1 MIASRSMN
9 IAAAVATVAA
19 VSVAMARPAHGA
31 GIASS
36 DRPAALDIATPGRDA
51 AAGDALRHAHKYE
64 RPSASFSSFRPH
76 GSGLRPARGQ
86 SPRSEEPEP
95 RALAEFLGFR
105 FRGNDDQDPGIEM
118 CACRSAKAGAQ
129 GLPHVAHHWVP
140 AFAGM
145 TTQRIGAPHQHHCE
159 ERSDEAI

>member
-76 GSGLRPARGQ
+76 GSSLRLARGQ
-86 SPRSEEPEP
+86 APRSEEPEP
-95 RALAEFLGFR
+95 RVLAGSLGSR
-105 FRGNDDQDPGIEM
+105 FRGNDD
-118 CACRSAKAGAQ
+118 
-129 GLPHVAHHWVP
+129 
-140 AFAGM
+140 
-145 TTQRIGAPHQHHCE
+145 
-159 ERSDEAI
+159 

>member
-64 RPSASFSSFRPH
+64 RPSASFSSFRPPRV
-76 GSGLRPARGQ
+76 RPSAG
-86 SPRSEEPEP
+86 PRTVSAQR
-95 RALAEFLGFR
+95 RAGTQGPGWIAGF
-105 FRGNDDQDPGIEM
+105 
-118 CACRSAKAGAQ
+118 
-129 GLPHVAHHWVP
+129 P
-140 AFAGM
+140 AFAG
-145 TTQRIGAPHQHHCE
+145 TTIKA
-159 ERSDEAI
+159 